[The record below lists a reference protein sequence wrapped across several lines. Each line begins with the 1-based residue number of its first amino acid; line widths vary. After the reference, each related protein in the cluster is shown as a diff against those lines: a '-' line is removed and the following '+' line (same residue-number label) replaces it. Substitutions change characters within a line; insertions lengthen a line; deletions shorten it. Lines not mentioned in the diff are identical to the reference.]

1 MNTLRHWTLLL
12 LLVGGLTLIAACDS
26 NPTPSPVPPSATPL
40 PPTPTTP
47 ALPPT
52 AGPVTGGAAGQPGT
66 AADVQLINEAITAT
80 TKVDSYHFSAALNVP
95 GMMQNGTID
104 GDYLNPDKGHLFIKT
119 ANGSQEIINIGDT
132 SYVKNPD
139 GSWHAVSI
147 SAVAAGASAGLGD
160 SGGMGGLG
168 AMAGGLDPSKAS
180 NIFGLVGRFA
190 AGINTANRVGTES
203 VDGFIVTHYNVPMF
217 LGNLMGAGGST
228 TPGETPLG
236 YADLWIDPTTKLVHR
251 LAFKLDLTD
260 LMSAASAF
268 TGPTLVPGAP
278 TPTPI
283 PPIVI
288 NADVGLKD
296 FGKAVQFTKPLVIT
310 PVSTPAK

>member
-1 MNTLRHWTLLL
+1 
-12 LLVGGLTLIAACDS
+12 
-26 NPTPSPVPPSATPL
+26 
-40 PPTPTTP
+40 
-47 ALPPT
+47 LPPT

-66 AADVQLINEAITAT
+66 DADVQLINDAITAT

-104 GDYLNPDKGHLFIKT
+104 GDYLNPDKGHLFLKT
-119 ANGSQEIINIGDT
+119 AGGSQEIINIGDT
-132 SYVKNPD
+132 SYVKNAD
-139 GSWHAVSI
+139 GSWRAVSI
-147 SAVAAGASAGLGD
+147 SAAASGLGD
-160 SGGMGGLG
+160 ATGMGGLG
-168 AMAGGLDPSKAS
+168 AMAGSLDPSKAS

-190 AGINTANRVGTES
+190 AGINTANKVGTES
-203 VDGFIVTHYNVPMF
+203 VDGFTVTHYNVPLF
-217 LGNLMGAGGST
+217 LGNLMGTGGST

-236 YADLWIDPTTKLVHR
+236 YADLWLDPTTKLVHR

-288 NADVGLKD
+288 TADVGLKD
-296 FGKAVQFTKPLVIT
+296 FGKPVQFTKPTVIT
-310 PVSTPAK
+310 PVK